1 MSLFDRILTQPIFNL
16 LAFIYNFIGDFGLA
30 IIIVT
35 IIVRLCLWPLVKK
48 QLYQT
53 KVMRDI
59 QPELKKIRAKANGN
73 KMLESTMMMELY
85 REKNIKPFSS
95 LLVMIIQIPI
105 MIAIFR
111 VVQIF
116 SGSAYNAANGT
127 NPSDFIYPFLAEMGR
142 IPQLLAG
149 QHLELFGVID
159 LSRTVAGYAP
169 ALAIAVAASVFQ
181 YYQSRQ
187 IMPNAGEHK
196 KLRDMFREAADG
208 KEIDQADMM
217 ASTNRNMMIF
227 MPIMTFMVALAFP
240 GAVVLYYATTSL
252 IAIIQQRY
260 ILSRSEE
267 EMEKLANRSLLH
279 RRRGHRKTSAREKNA
294 QEAVVVR
301 KKDLVAADSPSDGK
315 KSASGGK
322 TVVRRI
328 KAK

>member
-16 LAFIYNFIGDFGLA
+16 LAFIYNFIGDFGIA

-53 KVMRDI
+53 KAMRDI
-59 QPELKKIRAKANGN
+59 QPELKRIRAKANGN

-127 NPSDFIYPFLAEMGR
+127 NPAEFIYPFLADMGR
-142 IPQLLAG
+142 IPELISG
-149 QHLELFGVID
+149 QHLDLFGVID
-159 LSRTVAGYAP
+159 LSRTVAGYWP
-169 ALAIAVAASVFQ
+169 ALIIAAAASLFQ
-181 YYQSRQ
+181 YYQSKQ
-187 IMPNAGEHK
+187 VMPDTGEHK
-196 KLRDMFREAADG
+196 KLRDMFREAANG
-208 KEIDQADMM
+208 KEVDQADMM
-217 ASTNRNMMIF
+217 AATNRNMMLF
-227 MPIMTFMVALAFP
+227 MPIMTFMIALAFP

-252 IAIIQQRY
+252 IAIVQQR
-260 ILSRSEE
+260 LVLNRSEE
-267 EMEKLANRSLLH
+267 EMEELASKKLFRRHRSQ
-279 RRRGHRKTSAREKNA
+279 KTSKEKNA
-294 QEAVVVR
+294 REAVVVR
-301 KKDLVAADSPSDGK
+301 KKDLIKKDS
-315 KSASGGK
+315 ANSGGK

>member
-53 KVMRDI
+53 KVMREI
-59 QPELKKIRAKANGN
+59 QPELKRIKTKANGN

-85 REKNIKPFSS
+85 REKNVKPFSS
-95 LLVMIIQIPI
+95 LLVMIIQLPI

-127 NPSDFIYPFLAEMGR
+127 NPADFIYPFLADMGR
-142 IPQLLAG
+142 IPDLLAG
-149 QHLELFGVID
+149 QHLALFGVID
-159 LSRTVAGYAP
+159 LSRTAASYFP
-169 ALAIAVAASVFQ
+169 ALIIAALAAFFQ
-181 YYQSRQ
+181 YFQSRQ
-187 IMPNAGEHK
+187 VMPDTGEHK
-196 KLRDMFREAADG
+196 KLRDMFKEAANG

-217 ASTNRNMMIF
+217 AATNRNMMIF
-227 MPIMTFMVALAFP
+227 MPIMTFMIELAFP
-240 GAVVLYYATTSL
+240 GAVVLYYATSSL
-252 IAIIQQRY
+252 FAIVQQRY
-260 ILSRSEE
+260 VLSRSEA
-267 EMEKLANRSLLH
+267 EMEKIASSRLF
-279 RRRGHRKTSAREKNA
+279 RRKNSKRTKREHDA
-294 QEAVVVR
+294 QEAIIVR
-301 KKDLVAADSPSDGK
+301 KKDLPAKDDDKVT
-315 KSASGGK
+315 GGK